1 MWLNHFFKLR
11 SYFRLAITIVV
22 CLLITSL
29 LSRSLV
35 ARPSERLQKIYSLTG
50 ASSQPEVDCD
60 EEDSSQRPIIYLVKR
75 IKDEN
80 DFSKHLENC
89 IAIDWLSQL
98 GWFSQFQRIPFP
110 TSQLKLVSNSTNS
123 IEKPPK
129 V

>member
-1 MWLNHFFKLR
+1 MWLNKFCKLR
-11 SYFRLAITIVV
+11 SYSRLAMTIVA
-22 CLLITSL
+22 CLLSVSL

-35 ARPSERLQKIYSLTG
+35 ARPSERLQKIYLLTG
-50 ASSQPEVDCD
+50 ASSQPGVDCD
-60 EEDSSQRPIIYLVKR
+60 EEDSSPSKSIMYLVKR

-89 IAIDWLSQL
+89 SASVWLSQSRWY
-98 GWFSQFQRIPFP
+98 GQRIPFSK
-110 TSQLKLVSNSTNS
+110 SQMKLVSNSTNS